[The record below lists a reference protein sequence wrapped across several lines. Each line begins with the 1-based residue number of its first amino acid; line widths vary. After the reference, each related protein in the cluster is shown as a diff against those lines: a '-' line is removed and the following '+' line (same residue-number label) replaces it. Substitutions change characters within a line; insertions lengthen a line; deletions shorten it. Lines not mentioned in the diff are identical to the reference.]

1 PIEGQAQGRNNPR
14 RRQRPSNNFWASRGQ
29 FYFGDKPSKGVT
41 FQSALTITDGEA
53 DGKVV
58 ESVAVEEKTRSSK
71 QNPYLEGK
79 R

>member
-1 PIEGQAQGRNNPR
+1 M
-14 RRQRPSNNFWASRGQ
+14 
-29 FYFGDKPSKGVT
+29 
-41 FQSALTITDGEA
+41 TITDGEA